1 MTCHSRSAQS
11 QFHVGHASKVTNLFA
26 KIYLMTGAIWAGLS
40 VVLSAALAHLPLF
53 ASGLPVMV
61 QTALTQHQFHSLG
74 LMLVGLALPHR
85 PSRWL
90 ISAGALM
97 LAGMLMFSFNI
108 YARSVLGWETARSLV
123 PWGGA
128 CWILAWV
135 CMTIGFWR
143 KVPKA
148 ISNLDD

>member
-11 QFHVGHASKVTNLFA
+11 QFNVGHSAKDTTLFA
-26 KIYLMTGAIWAGLS
+26 RIYLMTGAILAGLS
-40 VVLSAALAHLPLF
+40 VVLSAAFAHLPPF
-53 ASGLPVMV
+53 ASGLPPMV

-74 LMLVGLALPHR
+74 MMLVGLALAHR

-97 LAGMLMFSFNI
+97 LAGTVLFSFNI
-108 YARSVLGWETARSLV
+108 YARSVLGWDAARSLV
-123 PWGGA
+123 PWGGT

-135 CMTIGFWR
+135 CLTWGVGR
-143 KVPKA
+143 HGHKA
-148 ISNLDD
+148 VSNLGD